1 MMKLDRM
8 VGGHSDTDLPSVFF
22 TYRLE
27 DREEHLS
34 PQEVRAASHLGQ
46 LYPFLGS
53 NGVPQ
58 HFKHTSQAV
67 NEGLSEGL
75 SEGLLRKPVEPAQ
88 SRAGRRSV
96 LREKT
101 GNYIV
106 AAPGKENL
114 QPARG
119 GGGELAG
126 VRKSSRRKVGAA
138 EQDISGKDSDNN
150 TQVRINDFS
159 PPPSEKKNYLSGDRV
174 ILLLLL
180 QILQTLLS
188 LGTDI
193 KTCSDGFHDMKE
205 RLLHVET
212 SLTLNIQDLHTQYEV
227 WGYLMIVP
235 V

>member
-1 MMKLDRM
+1 MGAED
-8 VGGHSDTDLPSVFF
+8 SDCELPPSVFF

-88 SRAGRRSV
+88 SRAERRSV

-101 GNYIV
+101 GNYRV

-126 VRKSSRRKVGAA
+126 VHKSSRRKVGAA

-159 PPPSEKKNYLSGDRV
+159 PPPLRKKTIYAATGSSFCCCCRY
-174 ILLLLL
+174 
-180 QILQTLLS
+180 
-188 LGTDI
+188 
-193 KTCSDGFHDMKE
+193 C
-205 RLLHVET
+205 RLYFPLVPT
-212 SLTLNIQDLHTQYEV
+212 SRHARTVFMT
-227 WGYLMIVP
+227 
-235 V
+235 